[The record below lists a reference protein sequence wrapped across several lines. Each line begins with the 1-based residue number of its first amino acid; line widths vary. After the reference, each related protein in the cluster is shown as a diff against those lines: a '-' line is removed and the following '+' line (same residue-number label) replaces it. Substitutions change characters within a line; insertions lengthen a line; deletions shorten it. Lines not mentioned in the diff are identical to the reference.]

1 MTNARASDRTRSY
14 LKALIEFG
22 NGATKLDCIVKNISA
37 TGARIDVT
45 AAVSIPK
52 EFNLNIPH
60 RGEVL
65 RSQMVWREHDA
76 IGVRFLSTPTAP
88 EEPRRSDTHLEAEN
102 ARLRLRVRELTRRLE
117 SLGQDPFAIDP
128 S

>member
-1 MTNARASDRTRSY
+1 MTEVRTSDRTRSF
-14 LKALIEFG
+14 LKAVIEFN
-22 NGATKLDCIVKNISA
+22 NGASKLDCIVKNISA

-65 RSQMVWREHDA
+65 RSQMVWRENNS
-76 IGVRFLSTPTAP
+76 IGVKFLSMQPLE
-88 EEPRRSDTHLEAEN
+88 EEPRRSESGLEAEN

>member
-1 MTNARASDRTRSY
+1 MTEVRASDRTRSF
-14 LKALIEFG
+14 LKAVIEFS
-22 NGATKLDCIVKNISA
+22 NGAAKIDCIVKNISA

-52 EFNLNIPH
+52 DFNLNIPH
-60 RGEVL
+60 RGEVF
-65 RSQMVWREHDA
+65 RSQMIWRENNSM
-76 IGVRFLSTPTAP
+76 GVRFLSTQPV
-88 EEPRRSDTHLEAEN
+88 EDEPRRSDSGLESEN
-102 ARLRLRVRELTRRLE
+102 VRLRARVRELTRRLE